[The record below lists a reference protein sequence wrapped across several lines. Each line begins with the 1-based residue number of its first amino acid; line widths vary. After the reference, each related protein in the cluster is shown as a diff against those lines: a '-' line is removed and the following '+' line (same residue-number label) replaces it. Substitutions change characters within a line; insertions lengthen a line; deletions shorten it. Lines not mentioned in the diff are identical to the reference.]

1 MLFRYTEPK
10 RRVAITYFGTV
21 FPHQFV
27 VQSGFPGLEYSIRN
41 SLATPKLTE
50 KAKPRRERI
59 LFAFTIYEISGFKMP
74 R

>member
-27 VQSGFPGLEYSIRN
+27 VQSSFPGLEYSIRN

-50 KAKPRRERI
+50 KAPKLTEKAKPFSTWR
-59 LFAFTIYEISGFKMP
+59 K
-74 R
+74 